1 MTTGFGFKPGQPY
14 GTEYE
19 KPHSPTIFI
28 GPKQRALADVLSG
41 RGLPGDRYISPQS
54 RYAQMLLSERSAN
67 NGTAAGGLADMAKK
81 IMAGYLMG
89 KDRRQQESAQS
100 ALVEGLGPQTSGH
113 PGFDQSTAPGGFDSV
128 SRALGNL
135 PDNPY
140 AQRLTSQLLMSQAL
154 QRNQLAEADQGRI
167 GELRTRKIAGEDKR
181 PYELTEK
188 YSGSGQWSAMGD
200 PVPLWKP
207 DGPQTDPDIMEIN
220 QLVEAM
226 GKFPEG
232 DPRRD
237 PYQARL
243 TKITSATPAAEI
255 NLNPGEPKAN
265 EELGK
270 AIGTRLATQLEG
282 SDKAMTNLQTLSLME
297 SAAAQLEQA
306 GGSTG
311 ALAEPQAFASS
322 LLQAANV
329 DPASLGLPADA
340 GPAQVLNSLGNKLT
354 LGKIGGADGMPAN
367 NFSDADRKFIE
378 STVPRLT
385 DTPSAFKAKLF
396 IDKRMAERSIQIGQ
410 TIDDMYSRGESA
422 SAMNAAISEIKK
434 QPLFSDDEIANIRAS
449 SGSAETTVPAYSP
462 ASAAQPRKK
471 VIRNPETGALEFAQ

>member
-1 MTTGFGFKPGQPY
+1 MNMIK
-14 GTEYE
+14 
-19 KPHSPTIFI
+19 I
-28 GPKQRALADVLSG
+28 GPELTTSRDWNREKRRMQAEILTG
-41 RGLPGDRYISPQS
+41 RGPANTGHWSDGPVNAVNKVLGAFQLKQEDDRVKAADQKNNEALVEFLKGMQAKPWTNPDTEQV
-54 RYAQMLLSERSAN
+54 SEAP
-67 NGTAAGGLADMAKK
+67 AGGLDGGMAALGNYADTDIARTLLPQL
-81 IMAGYLMG
+81 LMG
-89 KDRRQQESAQS
+89 KTQREYAESREPKFET
-100 ALVEGLGPQTSGH
+100 VESPYGRGGVGQRNTRSGQIVNYQGPQT
-113 PGFDQSTAPGGFDSV
+113 PKTDS
-128 SRALGNL
+128 
-135 PDNPY
+135 
-140 AQRLTSQLLMSQAL
+140 
-154 QRNQLAEADQGRI
+154 
-167 GELRTRKIAGEDKR
+167 
-181 PYELTEK
+181 
-188 YSGSGQWSAMGD
+188 
-200 PVPLWKP
+200 
-207 DGPQTDPDIMEIN
+207 DILEIN

-449 SGSAETTVPAYSP
+449 SGNPDSTAPAYTTNKQ
-462 ASAAQPRKK
+462 QPPR
-471 VIRNPETGALEFAQ
+471 VVRNPQTGKLEMQTAPQGYSNPLSGDSTESLNRRAWGN

>member
-1 MTTGFGFKPGQPY
+1 MVGFIQNQR
-14 GTEYE
+14 T
-19 KPHSPTIFI
+19 
-28 GPKQRALADVLSG
+28 QRALAPRLLNPNGPNHRAVADVLTG
-41 RGLPGDRYISPQS
+41 RGLPGDRYVSPQS

-67 NGTAAGGLADMAKK
+67 NGTVAGGLADAAKK
-81 IMAGYLMG
+81 LMAGYLMG
-89 KDRRQQESAQS
+89 QDRRAQESAQA
-100 ALVEGLGPQTSGH
+100 ALVKGLGPQTSGH
-113 PGFDQSTAPGGFDSV
+113 PGTDQTTMPGGFDSV
-128 SRALGNL
+128 ASALGGM

-154 QRNQLAEADQGRI
+154 QRGQQADADQGRI

-188 YSGSGQWSAMGD
+188 YSGSGQWESMGD

-207 DGPQTDPDIMEIN
+207 EGPQTDPDILEMN
-220 QLVEAM
+220 QLIEAM
-226 GKFPEG
+226 GQFPEG
-232 DPRRD
+232 DPRRA
-237 PYQARL
+237 PYQSRL
-243 TKITSATPAAEI
+243 TKITSATPAAQI
-255 NLNPGEPKAN
+255 NMNPGEPKAN

-270 AIGTRLATQLEG
+270 AIGTRLASQLESG
-282 SDKAMTNLQTLSLME
+282 DKAMSNLQTLSLME
-297 SAAAQLEQA
+297 SAAAQLEQG
-306 GGSTG
+306 GGSVG

-322 LLQAANV
+322 ILQAANV
-329 DPASLGLPADA
+329 DPTSLGLPADA

-385 DTPSAFKAKLF
+385 DTPSAFKAKIF
-396 IDKRMAERSIQIGQ
+396 IDKRMAERSIQVAQ
-410 TIDDMYSRGESA
+410 EIDRLYSEGASA
-422 SAMNAAISEIKK
+422 SEMSKAVSAIKSA
-434 QPLFSDDEIANIRAS
+434 PLFNSDETASIRAS
-449 SGSAETTVPAYSP
+449 SGSADATTPAYSP